1 MGDNACWFWG
11 VKSQVITKTNFTRTR
26 GIFHICKE
34 HIPDFSFSS
43 TLSFPVTQLSTDDS
57 EPCPVSRHFLHSFS
71 EPRGAQVTHWPTLW
85 LQFVTWMLS
94 KLPLHMQVSHA
105 WSPVL
110 LSLFI
115 PEFPH
120 MSQREPSCKCAVHL
134 MQDIV
139 PLLRTLHAAV
149 EMFLRHQV
157 QWRSILSA
165 KSTGVRE
172 KKKYVTRNFNSWE
185 MIRGGKMLNYKIRWI
200 LHLHFHWFFHKIY
213 WRTDT

>member
-1 MGDNACWFWG
+1 M
-11 VKSQVITKTNFTRTR
+11 ITKTNFTRTH

-43 TLSFPVTQLSTDDS
+43 TLSFPVTQLSADDS

-71 EPRGAQVTHWPTLW
+71 EPRGAQVTHWPALW

-115 PEFPH
+115 PEFLH

-172 KKKYVTRNFNSWE
+172 KKN
-185 MIRGGKMLNYKIRWI
+185 MLQGI
-200 LHLHFHWFFHKIY
+200 
-213 WRTDT
+213 